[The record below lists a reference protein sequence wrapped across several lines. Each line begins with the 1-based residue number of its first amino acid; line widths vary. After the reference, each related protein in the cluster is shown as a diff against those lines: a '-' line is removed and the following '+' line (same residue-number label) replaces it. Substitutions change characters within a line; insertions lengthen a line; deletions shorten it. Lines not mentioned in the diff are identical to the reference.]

1 MIDGNFSAEQLAS
14 VFEAAKVLN
23 TSPDTIRR
31 WEKKG
36 LIKCE
41 RNGNGHR
48 LFRMEELKRTNQ
60 KYLGGENSGGKFQIL
75 KSKPTNYS
83 VIELFAGC
91 GGLALGF
98 KNAGLKAEMLVEIEK
113 DCVATLKKNLPNV
126 RSECTDVAKIDFKP
140 WGKKC
145 WVIK

>member
-1 MIDGNFSAEQLAS
+1 MFDGGIEIGRLAS
-14 VFEAAKVLN
+14 VFEAANILK

-41 RNGNGHR
+41 RGRNGNR
-48 LFRMEELKRTNQ
+48 LFRMEELQRTQQ
-60 KYLGGENSGGKFQIL
+60 KYLGGESSGKKFQIL
-75 KSKPTNYS
+75 KSKPTNFS

-98 KNAGLKAEMLVEIEK
+98 KNAGLKAELLVEIEK
-113 DCVATLKKNLPNV
+113 DCVVTLKKNLPDV
-126 RSECTDVAKIDFKP
+126 RSECTDVANN
-140 WGKKC
+140 
-145 WVIK
+145 

>member
-1 MIDGNFSAEQLAS
+1 MQWLPAICFEMIDGNIYTEQLAS

-48 LFRMEELKRTNQ
+48 LFRMEELQRTQQ
-60 KYLGGENSGGKFQIL
+60 KYLGGESSGGKFQIL
-75 KSKPTNYS
+75 KSKPTKYS

-98 KNAGLKAEMLVEIEK
+98 KNAGLNAELLVEIEK
-113 DCVATLKKNLPNV
+113 DCVATLEKNLPDV
-126 RSECTDVAKIDFKP
+126 RSECTDVANN
-140 WGKKC
+140 
-145 WVIK
+145 